1 MECLVLLYIWIS
13 PNRTPQSQSEIHN
26 KDVKSKTIRVAA

>member
-1 MECLVLLYIWIS
+1 MKCLVLLYIWIS

-26 KDVKSKTIRVAA
+26 KDVKLETKRVAA